1 MKQVILE
8 YAGAGIA
15 VLGAIGFFAL
25 LSFFFMGKNGM
36 FALVIGNVLGG
47 L

>member
-15 VLGAIGFFAL
+15 VLGAIGCFAL
-25 LSFFFMGKNGM
+25 LKIFFMGKNGM
-36 FALVIGNVLGG
+36 LALVIGKVLGG

>member
-1 MKQVILE
+1 MRRVILE

-15 VLGAIGFFAL
+15 VIGAISFFVF
-25 LSFFFMGKNGM
+25 LSTFFMGKEGI
-36 FALVIGNVLGG
+36 FAVFITKVLGG

>member
-15 VLGAIGFFAL
+15 VMGTIGFFAL
-25 LSFFFMGKNGM
+25 LSFFFMGNEG
-36 FALVIGNVLGG
+36 ALARFISMVLGG

>member
-15 VLGAIGFFAL
+15 VIGAIGFFVL
-25 LSFFFMGKNGM
+25 LSSFFMGKNGF